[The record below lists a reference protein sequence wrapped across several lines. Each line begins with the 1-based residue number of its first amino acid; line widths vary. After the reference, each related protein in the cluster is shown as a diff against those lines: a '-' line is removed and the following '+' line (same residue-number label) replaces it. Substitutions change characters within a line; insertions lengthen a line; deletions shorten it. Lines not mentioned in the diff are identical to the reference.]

1 MKLCIPVSSPEGFDS
16 VIEPHLP
23 NAEHLVFFDT
33 ESRSF
38 ESVCLREQSAGG
50 AENIQIDAVLCGSIN
65 RITLRTLVEQGIG
78 VYGTEAATVGAAIA
92 QYENGELVAV
102 SAGAGSC
109 GGQGQGC
116 SSGEHACH
124 GSGGQCAGN
133 GHDHADANH
142 HEHHRGHNAGGCC
155 GGHGHGDETD
165 GHGCQ
170 GGGCGG
176 HADAEG
182 GHAHGE
188 GGCGCGGHAHAHRP
202 DAQEIIGNLDAEQI
216 RIAVS
221 SQNRKTVTEHAG
233 KSRKFWIY
241 DVKRGQVVGKQLVE
255 LPIEQSFHATP
266 VGQAHPLDAVDVL
279 ISGSM
284 GSGLK
289 QRLLERGIHGSV
301 TTETDPDQ
309 AVAAF
314 LSTVTGQSASPALL

>member
-16 VIEPHLP
+16 AIEPHLP

-33 ESRSF
+33 DSRSF

-65 RITLRTLVEQGIG
+65 RITLRTLIGQGIA
-78 VYGTEAATVGAAIA
+78 VYGTEAATVGEAIA
-92 QYENGELVAV
+92 QYERGELVAV
-102 SAGAGSC
+102 GTDAGSC
-109 GGQGQGC
+109 GGQGC
-116 SSGEHACH
+116 ASSESGCH
-124 GSGGQCAGN
+124 GSAGQCGGH
-133 GHDHADANH
+133 GHDHAD
-142 HEHHRGHNAGGCC
+142 EHHHGHRDGGCC

-165 GHGCQ
+165 GHACH

-182 GHAHGE
+182 GGVHG
-188 GGCGCGGHAHAHRP
+188 GDGCGCGGHAHAHWP
-202 DAQEIIGNLDAEQI
+202 DAQELVGNLSAEQI